1 MNEDRFLN
9 SYHNASTPLPPDLR
23 PDLAAFMLAT
33 DPILSDAAE
42 ITRVL
47 VRAHQA
53 AAAQLIGEG
62 WANARKFFSLS
73 EKYAEWADYR
83 TPAQGIGI
91 HAYAHT
97 VDRPIRL
104 TDQELRAHPE
114 WRDFGSEAGK
124 HPPTRGW
131 LVAPP
136 IGSDGQNYGFIQAS
150 DRLKGDFTELDEAN
164 LVRLASLTSAA
175 LDALA
180 QLHLPDYREKVRS

>member
-1 MNEDRFLN
+1 MTEERFLN
-9 SYHNASTPLPPDLR
+9 AYHNASTPPPPDLP
-23 PDLAAFMLAT
+23 PDLAAFMLAA

-42 ITRVL
+42 IARVL

-53 AAAQLIGEG
+53 AAVQLIGKG

-83 TPAQGIGI
+83 APAQGTGI

-114 WRDFGSEAGK
+114 WRDFGPEVGR
-124 HPPTRGW
+124 HPPMRGW
-131 LVAPP
+131 LVAPL
-136 IGSDGQNYGFIQAS
+136 IGSVGRALSLHQAS
-150 DRLKGDFTELDEAN
+150 ARATC
-164 LVRLASLTSAA
+164 R
-175 LDALA
+175 
-180 QLHLPDYREKVRS
+180 H